1 MYECISTKLSN
12 WEQIMAVVLSRNVK
26 DIIKSVQIFCFI
38 QELNH

>member
-12 WEQIMAVVLSRNVK
+12 WKQITAVVLSRNVK